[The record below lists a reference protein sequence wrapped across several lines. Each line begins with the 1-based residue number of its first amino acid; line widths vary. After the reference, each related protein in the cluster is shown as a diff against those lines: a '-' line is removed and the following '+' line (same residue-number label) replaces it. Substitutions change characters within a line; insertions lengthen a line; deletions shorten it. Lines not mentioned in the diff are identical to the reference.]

1 MTTRLRDWGH
11 VPITAGTGQFTV
23 WGVVCWHLKF
33 WVTPILITFAL
44 YFGALGWAKQYAL
57 TGDFVGIGKVMIGM
71 IIILLLIGYALG
83 LVGIHYAYH
92 YWRGQVGGPEE
103 NKEKGLSIADG
114 MREIEKNKSAHKNF
128 VHAVI
133 TYACIP
139 FLVLAALAWFGP
151 KFVTEYGPVLLFLS
165 FPAVI
170 VVTWL
175 NPGKFVAHLTKWV
188 IIGIIV
194 LVVAKALWV
203 GANAKWALSQSE
215 AAASA
220 PADTRAANEAAQAKL
235 EYLQNQAAK
244 CSRELAAAWRAGMP
258 PTIEAQAAC
267 DKKQQAVQAATGSV
281 PGWMEIAS
289 NSALAVKTHLSQD
302 TKGSS
307 PATAAGAINAP
318 AVDTTSGGLT
328 SWTGFYEPFKGRT
341 VIGEFKPGQ
350 YRLVEL
356 PRTAEQAERVQVTYD
371 LELRPSEHRLDKD
384 GRFVDL
390 GGRVHNYTPP
400 NGESMPFP
408 SRPYGAVIGTVDGK
422 EEWVARG
429 RCFGNATK
437 QFVFGLDAN
446 LLEFEKDRKGRGGHH
461 LRVEKC

>member
-1 MTTRLRDWGH
+1 MVTRLRDWGH
-11 VPITAGTGQFTV
+11 VPVAAGTGQLTV
-23 WGVVCWHLKF
+23 WGVVYWHLKF
-33 WVTPILITFAL
+33 WVTPVLITFAL

-83 LVGIHYAYH
+83 LVGVHYAYH

-103 NKEKGLSIADG
+103 NKEQGFSIADG

-170 VVTWL
+170 VITWL
-175 NPGKFVAHLTKWV
+175 NPGKFVAHLTEWV
-188 IIGIIV
+188 IIGVIV

-203 GANAKWALSQSE
+203 GANEKWATSQSE

-220 PADTRAANEAAQAKL
+220 PANTRAANEAAQAKL

-244 CSRELAAAWRAGMP
+244 CSRELAAAWKTGTP
-258 PTIEAQAAC
+258 PTSEAQAAC
-267 DKKQQAVQAATGSV
+267 DKKQQAVQAVTGSA
-281 PGWMEIAS
+281 PGWMETAS
-289 NSALAVKTHLSQD
+289 NSALAVKTHLSQG
-302 TKGSS
+302 T
-307 PATAAGAINAP
+307 TAAGVINAP
-318 AVDTTSGGLT
+318 AANTTSGAPN
-328 SWTGFYEPFKGRT
+328 SWAGFYEPSKGRML
-341 VIGEFKPGQ
+341 IGEFEPGQ

-356 PRTAEQAERVQVTYD
+356 PRKAEQAERVQVTYD

-384 GRFVDL
+384 GRFLDL

-400 NGESMPFP
+400 NGEPMPFP
-408 SRPYGAVIGTVDGK
+408 GKPYGAVIGVIDG
-422 EEWVARG
+422 ESEWIAHG
-429 RCFGNATK
+429 QCFGNTTK
-437 QFVFGLDAN
+437 RFILGLDAN
-446 LLEFEKDRKGRGGHH
+446 LLEFDKDRKGRGGHH
-461 LRVEKC
+461 LRIEKC